1 MLSYQ
6 AIDYLRGLFILSFS
20 AVTKYFVGG
29 CFSELK
35 TNSKDKNSEN
45 SFCPKNFLSPYNKF
59 VSDCCPTKIC
69 LERIEN
75 TVVHLILIY
84 KIHLNQIK

>member
-6 AIDYLRGLFILSFS
+6 AIDYLRGLFELSFS
-20 AVTKYFVGG
+20 AATKYFVGG
-29 CFSELK
+29 LFSELK

-45 SFCPKNFLSPYNKF
+45 SVCPINFLSPCNKF
-59 VSDCCPTKIC
+59 VPDCCPTKIC
-69 LERIEN
+69 LERIQN

-84 KIHLNQIK
+84 KIHVNQIK